1 MRVLVV
7 YDTLHGNT
15 GKIAQS
21 IAEGLAAAGE
31 VVIRTMADAGRDD
44 LQFADLVVAG
54 SPTHAWN
61 MSRRAKRFFQRLEQ
75 LSYDG
80 RIAAAFDTRFRGPL
94 VGSAAGKISRAL
106 EKLGFRIV
114 HKPESFFVRGMEGP
128 LRDGER
134 ARARDFGVQL
144 AREVAGGSP
153 E

>member
-1 MRVLVV
+1 VRILVL
-7 YDTLHGNT
+7 YDTVHGNT
-15 GKIAQS
+15 AKIAQS
-21 IAEGLAAAGE
+21 IAEGLADAGE
-31 VVIRTMADAGRDD
+31 VVIRTMGDAGRDD

-80 RIAAAFDTRFRGPL
+80 RAAAAFDTRFRGPL

-106 EKLGFRIV
+106 EKMGFQII

-128 LRDGER
+128 LRDRER
-134 ARARDFGVQL
+134 DRARDFGAQL
-144 AREVAGGSP
+144 AVEAGREAPG
-153 E
+153 

>member
-1 MRVLVV
+1 MRVLIV

-80 RIAAAFDTRFRGPL
+80 RTAAAFDTRFRNPL
-94 VGSAAGKISRAL
+94 AGSAAGKISRAL
-106 EKLGFRIV
+106 GKMGFQII

-134 ARARDFGVQL
+134 ARARDFGAQL
-144 AREVAGGSP
+144 AREAGRDAPG
-153 E
+153 